1 MSEILVRDEVAVG
14 PRRFEHVR
22 NRGDFSSIAA
32 TPGLDFM
39 AAHDAAAVGNT
50 CCEKIVLSIF
60 NARGY
65 VAHKES
71 REEIT

>member
-1 MSEILVRDEVAVG
+1 MKSQLARDDSSTFGIEEISHRSPQRPV
-14 PRRFEHVR
+14 
-22 NRGDFSSIAA
+22 S
-32 TPGLDFM
+32 TDFM